1 MADSGFRGPKELI
14 KAGLWSLQGLVATY
28 RQEASFRL
36 EVWLFI
42 LSIVPAIMLAQSAV
56 QLLMLLG
63 SAWLVLLV
71 EILNSALEAVV
82 DLVCGEQKHKLAGQ
96 AKDMGSAAV
105 LFAIILTVAT
115 WTTVAYTNFSN
126 MAN

>member
-1 MADSGFRGPKELI
+1 MADSGFRGPREII
-14 KAGLWSLQGLVATY
+14 KAGRWSLQGLVSTY

-36 EVWLFI
+36 EVWLFMLAI
-42 LSIVPAIMLAQSAV
+42 GPAIMLAQSAV

-82 DLVCGEQKHKLAGQ
+82 DLVCGDRQHKLAGQ

-105 LFAIILTVAT
+105 FLAMILTFAT
-115 WTTVAYTNFSN
+115 WGTVIYINFG
-126 MAN
+126 

>member
-1 MADSGFRGPKELI
+1 MADSGFRGPKEI
-14 KAGLWSLQGLVATY
+14 IRAGRWSLQGLVSTY

-36 EVWLFI
+36 EVWLFMLAI
-42 LSIVPAIMLAQSAV
+42 GPAIMLAQSAV

-82 DLVCGEQKHKLAGQ
+82 DLVCGDSQHKLAGQ

-105 LFAIILTVAT
+105 FLAMILTFAT
-115 WTTVAYTNFSN
+115 WGTVIYINFG
-126 MAN
+126 

>member
-1 MADSGFRGPKELI
+1 MADSGFRGPKELLR
-14 KAGLWSLQGLVATY
+14 AGQWSIQGLLAAY
-28 RQEASFRL
+28 RNEASFRL

-42 LSIVPAIMLAQSAV
+42 LIIPLAIWLATSPV
-56 QLLMLLG
+56 QLLLLLG

-82 DLVCGEQKHKLAGQ
+82 DLVCGDERHELAGR

-105 LFAIILTVAT
+105 MLASILTTAT
-115 WTTVAYTNFSN
+115 WLVVIYQNHFA
-126 MAN
+126 